1 MTERDF
7 KRLSRREMLK
17 LSPLAFAGAM
27 LFKTVRTPIA
37 EAGLR
42 FSDWVSEKQ
51 VGARR
56 LAETFP
62 DSKVV
67 SFEKFPYNYYD
78 VLNPEVDLDSW
89 KLTVEGEV
97 RRPGVYTLDQIRELP
112 RISQNT
118 RHICVEGWDV
128 IGSFGGARISDFLDM
143 IGASESARFI
153 EVDCAD
159 DYYSSIDMES
169 ARHPQSLL
177 CYEMYGRPLDAGH
190 GAPLR
195 LQMPIKLGYKQAKY
209 LVTFRVSSML
219 GVRKG
224 YWEDLG
230 YGWYGGI

>member
-1 MTERDF
+1 MSNYAAYGRLDGRTSKFRVNDVITVEMNTNESA
-7 KRLSRREMLK
+7 RLSRRELLK
-17 LSPLAFAGAM
+17 LSSLALAGAFG
-27 LFKTVRTPIA
+27 FKGIRMPIV

-42 FSDWVSEKQ
+42 FSDWISERSLGAKQ
-51 VGARR
+51 

-97 RRPGVYTLDQIRELP
+97 MRPGAYTLDQIRELP

-143 IGASESARFI
+143 IGASDSARFI

-159 DYYSSIDMES
+159 DYYCSIDMES
-169 ARHPQSLL
+169 ARQAQSFL
-177 CYEMYGRPLDAGH
+177 CFEMYGMPLD
-190 GAPLR
+190 
-195 LQMPIKLGYKQAKY
+195 
-209 LVTFRVSSML
+209 
-219 GVRKG
+219 
-224 YWEDLG
+224 
-230 YGWYGGI
+230 